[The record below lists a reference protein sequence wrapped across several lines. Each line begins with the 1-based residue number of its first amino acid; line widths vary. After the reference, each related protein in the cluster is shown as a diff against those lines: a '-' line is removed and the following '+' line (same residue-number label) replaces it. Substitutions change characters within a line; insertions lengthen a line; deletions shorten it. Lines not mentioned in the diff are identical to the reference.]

1 MLRSQKNEF
10 GWRANVRYNVVFQS
24 MNVVDFSFCMENVKL
39 QTQCTFHSGI
49 HLTHCFS
56 SCRRL
61 GRRSTPPP
69 QSTSGRTSTS
79 GRRSGPSRHPKNGA
93 RSQRWLSEPQTFR
106 RRGGLA
112 AAASAPR
119 RPPRALSPRRGGAR
133 SGRTFPR
140 RRGPRRAR

>member
-10 GWRANVRYNVVFQS
+10 GWRANVCYNVVFQS
-24 MNVVDFSFCMENVKL
+24 MNVVDFSFCMENMKL
-39 QTQCTFHSGI
+39 QSTSHSEI
-49 HLTHCFS
+49 HLIHCFS
-56 SCRRL
+56 SCKSL

-93 RSQRWLSEPQTFR
+93 RSQRWPSEPQTFR

-119 RPPRALSPRRGGAR
+119 RPPRARPSRR
-133 SGRTFPR
+133 SGAGSRPARPR
-140 RRGPRRAR
+140 RRDPRRAR